1 MAKICGQELIEISRS
16 QQKSESLLD
25 SLREKEWLF
34 LYAADDKYHW
44 KNKQNPTFLISL
56 KKSKESLQTVSGE
69 LKAKTKNIYIT
80 NKKVSKF
87 TLHGRFNTGV
97 CFKLKLLCLD
107 HLSSKQIE
115 HSVLICA
122 TLRIGDNIRYFVA

>member
-1 MAKICGQELIEISRS
+1 MTSFNLVQRMA
-16 QQKSESLLD
+16 KSESLLD
-25 SLREKEWLF
+25 SLRAKEWLF
-34 LYAADDKYHW
+34 LYAVDDKDHW
-44 KNKQNPTFLISL
+44 KKNKENPTFLISV
-56 KKSKESLQTVSGE
+56 KKSEESLQTVNGE

-97 CFKLKLLCLD
+97 WFKFKVRGLD

-115 HSVLICA
+115 HSVLIRA
-122 TLRIGDNIRYFVA
+122 TLRIGDNIRYFVAYS